1 MNSGS
6 YSWIPRN
13 RKIDA
18 LHISIPKVLM
28 KPPKCYMLI
37 LLLAYTIK
45 RPLRLSAI
53 SFSLLTRPVLHC
65 GTFPGDRNSWFHS
78 HPTVTVAI
86 KPSQHGSS
94 SGNWLK
100 IRFKTALW
108 FFLFLKVILKIFRG
122 EKRPRRRAHRNENPR
137 WGYEILI
144 TAGSWCTHIST
155 CVIEQVSVMEE
166 WALSCSEQAT
176 YLASAS
182 L

>member
-45 RPLRLSAI
+45 RPLRLSAV

-65 GTFPGDRNSWFHS
+65 GTSPGDRNSWFHS

-100 IRFKTALW
+100 IRFKTACGFS
-108 FFLFLKVILKIFRG
+108 FFWKSSWKSL
-122 EKRPRRRAHRNENPR
+122 EERNDPDE
-137 WGYEILI
+137 GLI
-144 TAGSWCTHIST
+144 VTRIQGGDMRFS
-155 CVIEQVSVMEE
+155 
-166 WALSCSEQAT
+166 
-176 YLASAS
+176 
-182 L
+182 